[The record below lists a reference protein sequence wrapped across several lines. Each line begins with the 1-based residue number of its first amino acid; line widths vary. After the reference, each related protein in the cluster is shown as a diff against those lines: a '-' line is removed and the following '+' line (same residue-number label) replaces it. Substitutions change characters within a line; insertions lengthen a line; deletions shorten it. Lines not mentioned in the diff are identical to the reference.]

1 MAQQLSRSAH
11 AFPLTRPPLE
21 KLVLLSL
28 AEPGASQPGSKM
40 AGYAD
45 MTALNKSSGKVATF
59 AVRVVG
65 AKTSEYTFTSK
76 RDTKPVTQHKFE
88 AWLIGINAQAYCVGF
103 VKGSQATVK
112 QAQEKYVEGSVWAL
126 SKVVFDSYTA
136 ITFVST
142 PVPFRLDVA
151 KSKMEPIEDNEL
163 CKQMPQEPVPPR
175 SVADIAR
182 ITSKRSTDLIAIVKD
197 VGEQRTTKSGLVV
210 ADVTL
215 IDNSESSAGVLA
227 TIKVGVFGETMSASK
242 MILLRDHVGDPM
254 VFFNLSVNF
263 ANGQLSVTHFP
274 GDVVRLAPVCQKTK
288 ALGDQKDTLTLAT
301 NTSTLTA
308 QWTPQQARDVSG
320 PVPLSCA
327 AFLDFT
333 AESPDAKMPGVVQ
346 VMWVVLEEPEPDMN
360 VRDPSGERVW
370 FRTPLRDASGAT
382 TAGIPQKLALELAN
396 CESMQA
402 FLDRHAAGE
411 LNLPLLCHVRITRTY
426 KEVSGGASQPTRY
439 VNHTVAS
446 VTPMHWSPIAAPNEA
461 YRDVLSV
468 LNLCPPHEEGLA
480 FAFLEDICPD
490 PYYGFSISYD
500 GKPGPLCIY
509 VAALLSSEQK
519 SVTSTVGEGFKV
531 TTTDVKDVAHPN
543 AHGATQPVCHTLVG
557 YCSLSNLAGFR
568 LDPPRGKAARCAL
581 ALFSKKDDE
590 GLHIHKLEY
599 VEPDQVTNAVHCI
612 RKLRTLCKQVRPETQ
627 EKRSHAVAMAD
638 SWAATEAIKKARILH
653 QVPTDASL
661 GEGED
666 TRA

>member
-1 MAQQLSRSAH
+1 M
-11 AFPLTRPPLE
+11 T
-21 KLVLLSL
+21 
-28 AEPGASQPGSKM
+28 
-40 AGYAD
+40 GYAD

-65 AKTSEYTFTSK
+65 ARASEYTFTSK

-88 AWLIGINAQAYCVGF
+88 AWLIGVNAKAYCVGF
-103 VKGSQATVK
+103 VKGSQATVR
-112 QAQEKYVEGSVWAL
+112 QAQEKYAEGSVWAL
-126 SKVVFDSYTA
+126 SKVVFDTYTA

-142 PVPFRLDVA
+142 PVPFRLDVS
-151 KSKMEPIEDNEL
+151 KSKMEPIKDNEL
-163 CKQMPQEPVPPR
+163 CKQMPQEPIPPR

-197 VGEQRTTKSGLVV
+197 MGEQRTTKSSLVV

-227 TIKVGVFGETMSASK
+227 TIKVGVFGTDK
-242 MILLRDHVGDPM
+242 MELLRDHVGDPM

-263 ANGQLSVTHFP
+263 ADGQLSVTHFP
-274 GDVVRLAPVCQKTK
+274 GELVRVAPDCQKTK
-288 ALGDQKDTLTLAT
+288 ALGDQKDTLTAAT

-308 QWTPQQARDVSG
+308 EWTPQQSRDVSG

-333 AESPDAKMPGVVQ
+333 AESPEAKMPAVAQ
-346 VMWVVLEEPEPDMN
+346 VMWVHLEEPEPHVH
-360 VRDPSGERVW
+360 VRDPSGERLW

-382 TAGIPQKLALELAN
+382 TVGVPQKVALELAN
-396 CESMQA
+396 SKSMQD
-402 FLDRHAAGE
+402 FLAKHAAGE

-446 VTPMHWSPIAAPNEA
+446 MEPMHWSPSAAPNAA
-461 YRDVLSV
+461 YREVLSV
-468 LNLCPPHEEGLA
+468 LNHCPPHEEGLT

-490 PYYGFSISYD
+490 PYYGFCISYD
-500 GKPGPLCIY
+500 GQPGPLCTY
-509 VAALLSSEQK
+509 VVALLSSEQK

-543 AHGATQPVCHTLVG
+543 AHGATQPLCHTLVG
-557 YCSLSNLAGFR
+557 YCSLNNLAGFR

-599 VEPDQVTNAVHCI
+599 VEPEHVTNAVHCI

-638 SWAATEAIKKARILH
+638 CWAATEGIKKARILH

-661 GEGED
+661 GEGENP
-666 TRA
+666 RA

>member
-1 MAQQLSRSAH
+1 MKTFAPKRHTGEARWGGVGGEGQGETRTQTHKHPCRCLAMAQQLSRSAH

-28 AEPGASQPGSKM
+28 AEAGASQPVRKM

-65 AKTSEYTFTSK
+65 ARTSEYTFTSK

-103 VKGSQATVK
+103 IKGSQATVK

-151 KSKMEPIEDNEL
+151 KSKMEPIENNEL
-163 CKQMPQEPVPPR
+163 CKQMPQDPVPPR
-175 SVADIAR
+175 SVADTAR

-197 VGEQRTTKSGLVV
+197 FGELRTTKSGLVV

-263 ANGQLSVTHFP
+263 ANGQLSVTHFA

-308 QWTPQQARDVSG
+308 EWTPQQSRDVSG

-333 AESPDAKMPGVVQ
+333 AESPEAKMPEVVQ
-346 VMWVVLEEPEPDMN
+346 VMWVHLEEPEPDTS

-382 TAGIPQKLALELAN
+382 TVGVSQKVALELAN

-402 FLDRHAAGE
+402 FLDRHAAAE

-446 VTPMHWSPIAAPNEA
+446 VTPMQWSPIAAPNEA
-461 YRDVLSV
+461 YRDVLPTRKASRSPFWRTFV
-468 LNLCPPHEEGLA
+468 PTRTTGLA
-480 FAFLEDICPD
+480 SATTASRAPCASMWPHCSAPSRSPSRAPWARASRSLPRMSKTS
-490 PYYGFSISYD
+490 PTQMHT
-500 GKPGPLCIY
+500 
-509 VAALLSSEQK
+509 VLLSLC
-519 SVTSTVGEGFKV
+519 VTRWWGT
-531 TTTDVKDVAHPN
+531 
-543 AHGATQPVCHTLVG
+543 
-557 YCSLSNLAGFR
+557 
-568 LDPPRGKAARCAL
+568 AR
-581 ALFSKKDDE
+581 
-590 GLHIHKLEY
+590 
-599 VEPDQVTNAVHCI
+599 
-612 RKLRTLCKQVRPETQ
+612 
-627 EKRSHAVAMAD
+627 
-638 SWAATEAIKKARILH
+638 
-653 QVPTDASL
+653 
-661 GEGED
+661 
-666 TRA
+666 